1 MDRPTVFRQSA
12 MGFSLVEVLVASAI
26 TLTGLLVI
34 TQVFAAYEGWKRTT
48 TGVAQSQEGGLLGA
62 FSIEKDLR
70 HAGLGMIGLRCAK
83 INAYNASA
91 DPNTFTLNG
100 IPVTITQNSPAA
112 GSDKI
117 SIMYSSSPFGN
128 VVATLQANAPRSSS
142 EIEVDNGIGFSQD
155 DLINGIGFS
164 KGDLIVISQPPNDCS
179 LVQLSKD
186 GQVTG
191 KANVTGPGS
200 TWQLPHEPG
209 DAFPWN
215 PAAEQNIFP
224 ELPAVGYTTGAKV
237 LNLGQ
242 LLEHTF
248 YVHGDMLRMDER
260 NLADA
265 SVTSFDL
272 IPGVVGL
279 RARYGRDTDNDG
291 ALDVFDNDTDDLL
304 AKSLAADSG
313 NTLNAVQF
321 ALIVR
326 SGKWEKDVL
335 VQHEVQKNPEGQYV
349 IEFWPGET
357 LPLDDEARHY
367 RYRVFQTI
375 VPLKNFIWNN

>member
-1 MDRPTVFRQSA
+1 MNRPIVLRQRA

-70 HAGLGMIGLRCAK
+70 HAGLGTIGLRCAK

-91 DPNTFTLNG
+91 TPTSVAFNG
-100 IPVTITQNSPAA
+100 MPVTITPHTAA
-112 GSDKI
+112 NGSDI
-117 SIMYSSSPFGN
+117 VNVLYSSSPFGN
-128 VVATLQANAPRSSS
+128 IVATLQANAPRSSS
-142 EIEVDNGIGFSQD
+142 VIEVDNGIGFSQ
-155 DLINGIGFS
+155 
-164 KGDLIVISQPPNDCS
+164 GDLIVISQPANDCS
-179 LVQLSKD
+179 LVQLSND

-200 TWQLPHEPG
+200 TWLLSHAPG

-224 ELPAVGYTTGAKV
+224 ESPAVGYTTGAKV

-242 LLEHTF
+242 LIEHTF

-260 NLADA
+260 NLVDA
-265 SVTSFDL
+265 SLTSFDL

-304 AKSLAADSG
+304 ARSLAADSG

-326 SGKWEKDVL
+326 SGKREKDL
-335 VQHEVQKNPEGQYV
+335 VSAAS
-349 IEFWPGET
+349 IAFWPGET
-357 LPLDDEARHY
+357 LSLDDEARHY
-367 RYRVFQTI
+367 RYRVLQTI
-375 VPLKNFIWNN
+375 VPLKNIIWNN

>member
-1 MDRPTVFRQSA
+1 MGQPTVFRQSA
-12 MGFSLVEVLVASAI
+12 GGFSLVEVLVAAAI

-70 HAGLGMIGLRCAK
+70 HAGLGMIGLRCAT

-91 DPNTFTLNG
+91 SAKTFTLNG
-100 IPVTITQNSPAA
+100 MPVTITQHTADN
-112 GSDKI
+112 GSDAI
-117 SIMYSSSPFGN
+117 NVLYSSSPFGN
-128 VVATLQANAPRSSS
+128 IVATLQANALRSSS
-142 EIEVDNGIGFSQD
+142 AIEVDNGIGFSQ
-155 DLINGIGFS
+155 
-164 KGDLIVISQPPNDCS
+164 GDLIVISQPSNVCS
-179 LVQLSKD
+179 LVQLSNEAEL
-186 GQVTG
+186 TG

-200 TWQLPHEPG
+200 TWALAHAPG

-215 PAAEQNIFP
+215 PPTELNIFP
-224 ELPAVGYTTGAKV
+224 ELPAVGYSTGARV
-237 LNLGQ
+237 LNLGR
-242 LLEHTF
+242 LLEHTY

-260 NLADA
+260 SLVDA
-265 SVTSFDL
+265 SQTSFDL

-279 RARYGRDTDNDG
+279 RARYGRDTDDDG
-291 ALDVFDNDTDDLL
+291 VLDVFDNDTADVI

-326 SGKWEKDVL
+326 SGKREKEQVS
-335 VQHEVQKNPEGQYV
+335 GAS
-349 IEFWPGET
+349 IAFWPGET

-367 RYRVFQTI
+367 RYRVLQTI
-375 VPLKNFIWNN
+375 VPLKNIIWNN

>member
-1 MDRPTVFRQSA
+1 MNRPTDLRQCA
-12 MGFSLVEVLVASAI
+12 RGFSLVEVLVASAI
-26 TLTGLLVI
+26 TLIGLLVI

-70 HAGLGMIGLRCAK
+70 HAGLGMIGLRCAT

-91 DPNTFTLNG
+91 TPTSVALNG
-100 IPVTITQNSPAA
+100 MPVTITQHTTGN
-112 GSDKI
+112 GSDI
-117 SIMYSSSPFGN
+117 INVMYSSSPFAN
-128 VVATLQANAPRSSS
+128 IAATLQANAPRSSS
-142 EIEVDNGIGFSQD
+142 VIEVDNGIGFSR
-155 DLINGIGFS
+155 
-164 KGDLIVISQPPNDCS
+164 GDLIVISQPTNDCS
-179 LVQLSKD
+179 LVQLSQD

-191 KANVTGPGS
+191 RANVTGPGS

-209 DAFPWN
+209 NDFPWN
-215 PAAEQNIFP
+215 PPVDRNIFP
-224 ELPAVGYTTGAKV
+224 DSPAVGYVTGAKV
-237 LNLGQ
+237 LNLGR

-260 NLADA
+260 NLVDA
-265 SVTSFDL
+265 SRTSFDL

-291 ALDVFDNDTDDLL
+291 ALDVFDNDTADVL

-326 SGKWEKDVL
+326 SGKREKAQVSAAS
-335 VQHEVQKNPEGQYV
+335 
-349 IEFWPGET
+349 IAFWPGET
-357 LPLDDEARHY
+357 LSLDDEARHY
-367 RYRVFQTI
+367 RYRVLQTI
-375 VPLKNFIWNN
+375 VPLKNIIWNN

>member
-1 MDRPTVFRQSA
+1 MNRRTDLRRCA
-12 MGFSLVEVLVASAI
+12 EGFSLVEVLVASAI

-70 HAGLGMIGLRCAK
+70 HAGLGMIGLHCAK

-91 DPNTFTLNG
+91 TPTSVAFNG
-100 IPVTITQNSPAA
+100 MPVTITHVQG
-112 GSDKI
+112 GSRDKI
-117 SIMYSSSPFGN
+117 NIMYSSSPFAN
-128 VVATLQANAPRSSS
+128 IVATLQVNAPRSSS
-142 EIEVDNGIGFSQD
+142 AIEVDNGIGFSQ
-155 DLINGIGFS
+155 
-164 KGDLIVISQPPNDCS
+164 GDLIVISQPENDCS
-179 LVQLSKD
+179 LVQLSNG

-191 KANVTGPGS
+191 KANVTSPGS
-200 TWQLPHEPG
+200 TWLLPHEPG

-215 PAAEQNIFP
+215 PAAEQNLFP
-224 ELPAVGYTTGAKV
+224 ESPAVGYTTGAKV

-242 LLEHTF
+242 LIEHSF

-260 NLADA
+260 NLVDA

-279 RARYGRDTDNDG
+279 RARYGRDDNDDG

-304 AKSLAADSG
+304 ARSLAADSG

-326 SGKWEKDVL
+326 SGKREKEQVSAAS
-335 VQHEVQKNPEGQYV
+335 VA
-349 IEFWPGET
+349 FWPGET
-357 LPLDDEARHY
+357 LSLDDEARHY
-367 RYRVFQTI
+367 RYRVLQTI
-375 VPLKNFIWNN
+375 VPLKNIIWNN